1 MADLKISGMTA
12 ATTPLT
18 GTESVELV
26 QGGVNKQATAQ
37 DIADLAN
44 PPTTPTLAVV
54 LGNGNDASGQ
64 SIIGLPS
71 PTVGDEATNKDYVD
85 AQVATVGTPALASV
99 VAQGNTTSGVI
110 ITGLPAP
117 SNNSDAANKQY
128 VDGVASGSSHL
139 ADFTTV
145 SDAAPLAANCN
156 SLKEPKFYT
165 EIANSRTIDFTN
177 VRAVNNANQY
187 VVVLWIFKKTVA
199 GDIVITLDADSSQF
213 TNKDLAADTAATAY
227 TLTGASNSYFKLTA
241 IFHGESSGSIV
252 WWNLVTTSAGGSP
265 TWGTFVGTLSSQADL
280 QAALDAKLALA
291 GGTMSGVIAMGANK
305 ITGMAV
311 GTTNGDA
318 VAYQQLASYA
328 PIAGYRTFTVAVSDE
343 TTALTTGTA
352 KRTFR
357 MPYAMTLTGVRA
369 SLTTAQASG
378 SIFTVD
384 INEGGSTILSTKLTI
399 DNTEKTSTTAA
410 TPAVISDASL
420 ADDAE
425 ITIDIDQVGASGA
438 TGLKITFIGS

>member
-1 MADLKISGMTA
+1 MAIDQKISGMTA

-26 QGGVNKQATAQ
+26 QGGVNKQATTQ
-37 DIADLAN
+37 DIANLAN
-44 PPTTPTLAVV
+44 PPVTPDLATV
-54 LGNGNDASGQ
+54 LTNGNDASGL
-64 SIIGLPS
+64 SLIGLPT
-71 PTVGDEATNKDYVD
+71 PTVGSEATNKDYVD
-85 AQVATVGTPALASV
+85 AAVGSVGTPALASV
-99 VAQGNTTSGVI
+99 VAQGNNTSGVI
-110 ITGLPAP
+110 ITGLPTPTA
-117 SNNSDAANKQY
+117 NSDATNKQY

-165 EIANSRTIDFTN
+165 EIANNRTIDFTN

-199 GDIVITLDADSSQF
+199 GDIVITLDADSAQF
-213 TNKDLAADTAATAY
+213 TNKDLAADTAATSY

-252 WWNLVTTSAGGSP
+252 WWNLVTTSSGGGGG
-265 TWGTFVGTLSSQADL
+265 TWGSITGTLSSQTDL
-280 QAALDAKLALA
+280 QTALNAKLNLA
-291 GGTMSGVIAMGANK
+291 GGIMTGAIAMSNQK
-305 ITGMAV
+305 ITGLAAA
-311 GTTNGDA
+311 TTNGDA
-318 VAYQQLASYA
+318 ARYQQLVPKVVQFAC
-328 PIAGYRTFTVAVSDE
+328 SDE
-343 TTALTTGTA
+343 ATPLASGTN
-352 KRTFR
+352 KIRFR
-357 MPYAMTLTGVRA
+357 MPYAMTLSEVRA
-369 SLTTAQASG
+369 SLVTAQTSG

-384 INEGGSTILSTKLTI
+384 INEGGTTILSTKLTI

-410 TPAVISDASL
+410 TAAVISDTSL

-425 ITIDIDQVGASGA
+425 ISVDIDQIGDGTA
-438 TGLKITFIGS
+438 TGLKVTLIGTI

>member
-1 MADLKISGMTA
+1 MADQKISGMTA

-18 GTESVELV
+18 GAESVELV
-26 QGGVNKQATAQ
+26 QGGINKQATAQ

-64 SIIGLPS
+64 SITGLPS
-71 PTVGDEATNKDYVD
+71 PSVGSDATNKDYVD

-139 ADFTTV
+139 ADYTTV
-145 SDAAPLAANCN
+145 ADAAPLAANCG

-187 VVVLWIFKKTVA
+187 VVVFWVFKKTVA
-199 GDIVITLDADSSQF
+199 GDIVITLDADSAQF
-213 TNKDLAADTAATAY
+213 TNKDLAADTAATSY

-241 IFHGESSGSIV
+241 VFHGESSGSIV
-252 WWNLVTTSAGGSP
+252 WWNLVTTAGGGSA
-265 TWGTFVGTLSSQADL
+265 WGAITGTLSAQTDL
-280 QAALDAKLALA
+280 QAALEAKLALA
-291 GGTMSGVIAMGANK
+291 GGTMSGAIAMGANK
-305 ITGMAV
+305 ITGLLA
-311 GTTNGDA
+311 GTTSGDA

-357 MPYAMTLTGVRA
+357 MPYAMTITGVRA

-384 INEGGSTILSTKLTI
+384 INEAGSTILSTKLTI

-410 TPAVISDASL
+410 TPAVISDANL